1 MLTKKAQPDLR
12 PRVRTLAQARAFVR
26 AAGIC
31 LVFADRKKDLPN
43 LWDVVDLPEKQPGE
57 KGWGRKIGAVWT
69 WKNQL
74 PAEYPD
80 EIFYGKGAGG
90 KTVLMTLDYLRK
102 EHYPKFHRPVAE
114 CTPLARQI
122 YELVRIEPMTT
133 GALRTAMLRG
143 DKSRRAAF
151 TKALIELQ
159 VTLNIVRSNAPEA
172 TSDIWVRF
180 SDQYPGQDG

>member
-57 KGWGRKIGAVWT
+57 KGWGRKI
-69 WKNQL
+69 
-74 PAEYPD
+74 
-80 EIFYGKGAGG
+80 
-90 KTVLMTLDYLRK
+90 
-102 EHYPKFHRPVAE
+102 VAE